1 MSTNQKEE
9 PLSTTRRRTKSGN
22 SNSTTF
28 IPSTSSIMG
37 IISSAPILHR
47 LDLDFTVSGSD
58 LKVKKTVIHKVNG
71 VAR

>member
-1 MSTNQKEE
+1 
-9 PLSTTRRRTKSGN
+9 
-22 SNSTTF
+22 
-28 IPSTSSIMG
+28 MG